1 VQAALSAVGYS
12 PEVQVVAPSYEG
24 VTYLAVIF
32 HSDTYLQNGRLAD
45 TRSTPL
51 LPHYSDL
58 FDDVCH
64 NPDN

>member
-1 VQAALSAVGYS
+1 VQAALSVVGYPS
-12 PEVQVVAPSYEG
+12 EVQVVAPSCEG
-24 VTYLAVIF
+24 VTYFVEIS
-32 HSDTYLQNGRLAD
+32 HSDTYLQNGRLVD

-51 LPHYSDL
+51 LLQNIDL